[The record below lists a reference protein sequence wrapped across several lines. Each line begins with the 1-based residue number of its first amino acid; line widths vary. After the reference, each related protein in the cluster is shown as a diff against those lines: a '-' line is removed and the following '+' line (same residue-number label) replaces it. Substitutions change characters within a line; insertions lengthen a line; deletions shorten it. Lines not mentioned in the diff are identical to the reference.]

1 MKKTPSRFLQAA
13 VLVLAAL
20 LYSSS
25 AVAHECHEVLY
36 AAVSGDGTVI
46 KVDLRTF
53 QYNPILD
60 NLNIPYG
67 VVADKHGS
75 VFAPDTGNN
84 VIKRIYPN
92 VTPIIVWSNLSYP
105 SGLAVGRNGNILVA
119 DYGSGCFLE
128 LDGMTRSTIS
138 CGLEGAVSVRRYW
151 NPSAWDGGTQPRL
164 LKYVGIW
171 RGGSPGGVAL
181 FSQNAD
187 GTWTNRQTVATNLSY
202 PYDAASDRAGNL
214 FVSELGFGRII
225 EFPSATGGL
234 VSTNPVVFA
243 KGLSPMGLVF
253 DGTGNLY
260 EADYGGGSINKFILT
275 NGVLNSMPI
284 AVLTNLNLPT
294 YLAFAPPPIV
304 DIHRAASNVVLE
316 WPDAIFTLQSAPMLT
331 GTFTNVPGATSPYTN
346 PISGGTRFFRLGS
359 N

>member
-1 MKKTPSRFLQAA
+1 MKKTPLRFLQAA

-151 NPSAWDGGTQPRL
+151 NPSAWDGGTQTRL

-225 EFPSATGGL
+225 EFPAATGGL
-234 VSTNPVVFA
+234 VSTNSVVFA
-243 KGLSPMGLVF
+243 KGLSPVGLAF
-253 DGTGNLY
+253 DRAGSLY
-260 EADYGGGSINKFILT
+260 EADLGGVINKFLFSNGTLST
-275 NGVLNSMPI
+275 NPV
-284 AVLTNLNLPT
+284 AVVTNLSAPA
-294 YLAFAPPPIV
+294 YLAFPPPPIV
-304 DIHRAASNVVLE
+304 GISRAGGSVVLR
-316 WPDAIFTLQSAPMLT
+316 WADALYALQSAAVLT
-331 GTFTNVPGATSPYTN
+331 GTFTNVDGATSPYTN
-346 PISGGTRFFRLGS
+346 ATTGGARFFRLES
-359 N
+359 R